1 MSPYMYNEFDNTK
14 NIVQPQFIRYRNIYR
29 GPRNSQ
35 KENLEQ
41 DSFIQDVEKLK
52 KRIVNAEGI
61 IKTMT
66 AAFYFHKAATPN
78 TLDATPFFSAS
89 FWYYNDESQ
98 TPEINGSTLTLSDT
112 VEISSRLFR
121 IMKKINRMEN

>member
-14 NIVQPQFIRYRNIYR
+14 NIVQPQLPRYRNIYR
-29 GPRNSQ
+29 GVRNSQ

-61 IKTMT
+61 IKTMA
-66 AAFYFHKAATPN
+66 AAFYFHGAATPN
-78 TLDATPFFSAS
+78 TSDVAPFFSAN
-89 FWYYNDESQ
+89 FWYYNDASA
-98 TPEINGSTLTLSDT
+98 TPEINGSALVLSDT

>member
-1 MSPYMYNEFDNTK
+1 
-14 NIVQPQFIRYRNIYR
+14 
-29 GPRNSQ
+29 
-35 KENLEQ
+35 
-41 DSFIQDVEKLK
+41 
-52 KRIVNAEGI
+52 
-61 IKTMT
+61 MT

-78 TLDATPFFSAS
+78 TLDSTPFFSAS